1 MALSL
6 YENTEL
12 NVEAKSRQ
20 ALEFTFTNRGSP
32 SHFSFSK
39 TSEDGLLGRLQ
50 ATEAFLQQ
58 DDSTTIKVNNII
70 IPERPHNAKVTL
82 TLTVSRDSP
91 ISKRSA
97 QGQGGQIGGQGNSMG
112 GGGGFNPNNNDN
124 R

>member
-1 MALSL
+1 M
-6 YENTEL
+6 
-12 NVEAKSRQ
+12 NVLIVPYKHFLIRQ
-20 ALEFTFTNRGSP
+20 NINLKIFLFLFSFT
-32 SHFSFSK
+32 FSK

-58 DDSTTIKVNNII
+58 DDSTTIKVNNIA

-97 QGQGGQIGGQGNSMG
+97 QYQQGMMNVY
-112 GGGGFNPNNNDN
+112 FLLD
-124 R
+124 